1 MSQCGASLKR
11 RGIKAEKDADCL
23 AHLRSAGA
31 IPLLVSN
38 TPEYC
43 MSWET
48 NNYVTGR
55 TLNPHDSRRS
65 AGGSSGGEGALIGS
79 GASLFGIGSDMA
91 GSIRIPAM
99 FNGIFG
105 HKPTDGLI
113 SVNGHFPSSKDNF
126 RNCLVLGPMCRY
138 AKDLPTLVHLMAG
151 ENASKLRLDE
161 PLRTVDIKVGFYLYF

>member
-1 MSQCGASLKR
+1 MSLCVGSTKR
-11 RGIKAEKDADCL
+11 RGARATEDADCVEL
-23 AHLRSAGA
+23 LRAAGA

-55 TLNPHDSRRS
+55 TLNPHDSRRT
-65 AGGSSGGEGALIGS
+65 AGGSSGGEGALIGA
-79 GASLFGIGSDMA
+79 GASLFGVGSDLA
-91 GSIRIPAM
+91 GSIRLPAM

-113 SVNGHFPSSKDNF
+113 SIVGHFPASEDNF
-126 RNCLVLGPMCRY
+126 QGFLALGPMCRY
-138 AKDLPTLVHLMAG
+138 ARDLPTLVHLMAG
-151 ENASKLRLDE
+151 KNGAKLRLNE
-161 PLRTVDIKVGFYLYF
+161 PLRTVDIKV